1 MKNKP
6 QARKIFS
13 FVVDGEC
20 EIWYLQML
28 RKNENLLN
36 INVKP
41 ELPQKKK
48 LSDQFKIVKELAEE
62 SEKVFWIIDFD
73 NINKETQEAK
83 KGEKT
88 ALQQFKEYYNQVSV
102 NVIIIINNPC
112 LEFWFLLHYK
122 QTSRYFATYADL
134 EKELKQNLSDY
145 QKTEKYFKNS
155 RQDIYQRLQPL
166 LKTAIANSKSSSF
179 GFDDT
184 HKGLSEMS
192 KIFDEFEKWMQSFAK
207 I

>member
-20 EIWYLQML
+20 EIWYLQMM
-28 RKNENLLN
+28 RKNENLVN

-48 LSDQFKIVKELAEE
+48 LSDQFKMVTELAEE

-83 KGEKT
+83 KGGKT
-88 ALQQFKEYYNQVSV
+88 ALQQFKEYYNQTPY
-102 NVIIIINNPC
+102 NVIIVINNPC
-112 LEFWFLLHYK
+112 LEFWYLLHYK
-122 QTSRYFATYADL
+122 QTAKYFTSCSNV
-134 EKELKQNLSDY
+134 KVELRKHLLDY
-145 QKTEKYFKNS
+145 EKTEKYYKNS
-155 RQDIYQRLQPL
+155 QQDIYQRLKPL
-166 LKTAIANSKSSSF
+166 LEKAINHSLMLEN
-179 GFDDT
+179 FDFHNT
-184 HKGLSEMS
+184 HKGLSEMH
-192 KIFDEFEKWMQSFAK
+192 KIFEEFGLTK
-207 I
+207 